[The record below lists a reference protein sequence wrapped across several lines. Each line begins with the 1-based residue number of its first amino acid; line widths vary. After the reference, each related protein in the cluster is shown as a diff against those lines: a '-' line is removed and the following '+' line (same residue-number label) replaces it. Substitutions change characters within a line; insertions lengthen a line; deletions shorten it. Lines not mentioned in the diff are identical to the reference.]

1 METTKNRVRK
11 MVIPGNTNSLWKA
24 VKTAMDVNI
33 SSLPKTLYENEQEIP
48 NEELP
53 DRFAKYFDTKIKNI
67 IEELAINEEVYNG
80 KRKVEENN
88 KNFMDPI
95 SVKECIMNLK
105 LKNSEGYDR
114 IPQRILVE
122 GVEFL
127 AAPITRLM
135 NMIYEKKSVPD
146 QWLVA
151 KTTPVYKNKGPTKD
165 IKNYRPIANLC
176 STSKVFEKLIL
187 KRIMEIQTTHEVD
200 LTGKNQHGFKK
211 ARSTSTLAVQLQSL
225 IANALND
232 DQYGMVAS
240 LDLSSAFD
248 VVNINLLLKRLKLIG
263 LPDDV
268 VGLVEVWLSERSFY
282 VSLDGENSILYDLL
296 LGTVQGSILGP
307 VLYALYIAPLFDLE
321 FMLTFADD
329 NYIPRFNHSM
339 EALIEDMKKAIE
351 SITKWL
357 RDSGL
362 SVNKSKTEMCSFHKR
377 EMRVFTLIID
387 GTSIKTQN
395 DMNILGVIFDTRL
408 QWEKQV
414 AGTITRANKALNAI
428 RLIRRYFNT
437 KELLQLLT
445 SNYYS
450 ILYYNSEVWMISSLK
465 VILKNNLLS
474 ASANAIKMA
483 FHYPKTLISYNN
495 LHQMAERAT
504 PEMFSKYKLALLL
517 YKIYN
522 THIPQDEWILL
533 NLNQYFTPRQT
544 TFMINHNIKNIA
556 GKNVLYNRLNE
567 LNGQISLDSLNLS
580 LNCFKIECK
589 KLYLTF

>member
-1 METTKNRVRK
+1 
-11 MVIPGNTNSLWKA
+11 
-24 VKTAMDVNI
+24 
-33 SSLPKTLYENEQEIP
+33 
-48 NEELP
+48 
-53 DRFAKYFDTKIKNI
+53 
-67 IEELAINEEVYNG
+67 
-80 KRKVEENN
+80 
-88 KNFMDPI
+88 
-95 SVKECIMNLK
+95 
-105 LKNSEGYDR
+105 
-114 IPQRILVE
+114 
-122 GVEFL
+122 
-127 AAPITRLM
+127 
-135 NMIYEKKSVPD
+135 
-146 QWLVA
+146 
-151 KTTPVYKNKGPTKD
+151 
-165 IKNYRPIANLC
+165 
-176 STSKVFEKLIL
+176 
-187 KRIMEIQTTHEVD
+187 
-200 LTGKNQHGFKK
+200 
-211 ARSTSTLAVQLQSL
+211 
-225 IANALND
+225 
-232 DQYGMVAS
+232 MVAS
-240 LDLSSAFD
+240 LDLTSAFD

-263 LPDDV
+263 LPDNV
-268 VGLVEVWLSERSFY
+268 VGLVEVWLNDRSFY

-307 VLYALYIAPLFDLE
+307 ILYALYIAPLFDLE

-362 SVNKSKTEMCSFHKR
+362 SVNKSKTEVCSFHKR

-395 DMNILGVIFDTRL
+395 DMNILGVTFDTRL

-517 YKIYN
+517 SKIYN
-522 THIPQDEWILL
+522 THIPHDEWIFL
-533 NLNQYFTPRQT
+533 NLNQYLTTRQT
-544 TFMINHNIKNIA
+544 TFMINHNIRNTA
-556 GKNVLYNRLNE
+556 RKNVLFNRLNE
-567 LNGQISLDSLNLS
+567 LNGQVSLDSLNLS

-589 KLYLTF
+589 LNCT